1 MRQQNVILFIYACF
15 LVLIFLETKPASGQE
30 IPDSPDQYVA
40 DYVDLLTPG
49 EENTLNNLLRSYE
62 DSTSN
67 QMIVAIFRNAQ
78 GYAVE
83 EFTIRVGE
91 KWLVGQK
98 SRDNGIILAVFMEER
113 KIRIEVGYG
122 LEDMVPDAV
131 AIQIAQNV
139 ISPYFKEGQY
149 WQGIFAGVK
158 AVMQAAAGKF
168 EAMKKTRGSSEKNGF
183 PFVLLVFFFLLFL
196 SFFKRKRFSSVSSR
210 GYRQS
215 GPFWWGGFGGG
226 SHGGGFGG
234 GGFGGGGFSGGG
246 GSFGGGGATGSW

>member
-1 MRQQNVILFIYACF
+1 MRLQNFFIFFCVCYLILVILNINQ
-15 LVLIFLETKPASGQE
+15 VSGQD
-30 IPDSPDQYVA
+30 IPDSPNQHVA
-40 DYVDLLTPG
+40 DYVDVLTPG
-49 EENTLNNLLRSYE
+49 EENSLNAMLRAYE

-67 QMIVAIFRNAQ
+67 QLIVAIFQNAQ

-83 EFTIRVGE
+83 EFTIGVAE

-131 AIQIAQNV
+131 AIQIAQNL

-149 WQGIFAGVK
+149 QQGIFEGVR
-158 AVMQAAAGKF
+158 ALMQAAAGKF
-168 EAMKKTRGSSEKNGF
+168 DGLGKKTRKNNEKNGF
-183 PFVLLVFFFLLFL
+183 PFVLLVFFFIVFL
-196 SFFKRKRFSSVSSR
+196 SIFKRRRFSNVSSR

-226 SHGGGFGG
+226 SRG